1 MLGAQRPTSTG
12 QPSPPLPLGI
22 TNMAVPCLRP
32 GLDSLG
38 TSACQKEGPAPRK
51 PRARQGW
58 VSKKRN
64 QLVGPG

>member
-12 QPSPPLPLGI
+12 QPPPPPPLGI
-22 TNMAVPCLRP
+22 TNRAVPCLRP
-32 GLDSLG
+32 GLDNLG
-38 TSACQKEGPAPRK
+38 TSACQKEGPAPRR